1 MSKPKNVIFLS
12 TKWCAIC
19 PSMKPK
25 IQKVCL
31 SEGVE
36 FIEVDADEYPQRV
49 PEGVSSVPTFIVDG
63 GLVLTGMTANP
74 IALRRALRDE

>member
-1 MSKPKNVIFLS
+1 
-12 TKWCAIC
+12 
-19 PSMKPK
+19 MKPK

-36 FIEVDADEYPQRV
+36 FIEVDADEYPQMV